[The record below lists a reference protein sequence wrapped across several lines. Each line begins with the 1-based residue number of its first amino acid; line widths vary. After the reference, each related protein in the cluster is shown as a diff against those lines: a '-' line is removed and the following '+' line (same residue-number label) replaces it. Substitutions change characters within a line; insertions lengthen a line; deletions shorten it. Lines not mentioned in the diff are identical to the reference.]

1 MLWMSPARLC
11 SARLA
16 MSLIV
21 TLALAVFIPAST
33 SAQIL
38 QYADRAPDH
47 MENLGSNGLLIL
59 FDAGEEG
66 RWLNKVEVYASH
78 QGGGEGQDFQL
89 YLVDLEG
96 RLLREI
102 CLPVSVWGGGE
113 ADWHDLPLPPVQ
125 VPKQFGVGLTVGG
138 RAGAYEDYGFD
149 RELNLG
155 GVVPHF
161 QLRRLIEVPQP
172 VVEFRAGKGV
182 MLEQLIGP
190 RGMASASVRV
200 GSYDVAESHSYR
212 WLPGTPGEGLWDRDW
227 MVRAYVD
234 AAPDGDPQAT
244 DLVILNTG
252 EAFFDRVVAAGGDPL
267 DLQTAAHGALPWEEV
282 ASVRLGAVRSPA
294 LSNAVIELANGRTI
308 EGVLTSLDEET
319 ARIRTGDGDET
330 TVPRSDIA
338 RIDFRQTTSVPIAE
352 QVEPAVSE
360 TRRSWGPEQA
370 IGPPDTH
377 RHGDIQTAWATR
389 EPDGGQEWLLL
400 TYDTAVDIAEVRIWE
415 TYNPG
420 AVTKVAGIP
429 EEGEEVVL
437 WEGEDPTVI
446 APGEFVVRAAKE
458 VKARKVK
465 VYLNTTLKR
474 GWNEID
480 AVELVAKDGTRQWAS
495 AASASS
501 SYADR

>member
-1 MLWMSPARLC
+1 MA
-11 SARLA
+11 SARLSSA
-16 MSLIV
+16 KLALSLIGAV
-21 TLALAVFIPAST
+21 TLAVIIPAST
-33 SAQIL
+33 PAQIL

-47 MENLGSNGLLIL
+47 MESLGGNGMLIL
-59 FDAGEEG
+59 YDAGADG

-78 QGGGEGQDFQL
+78 QGGGEGQEFQL
-89 YLVDLEG
+89 YVVDLEG

-102 CLPVSVWGGGE
+102 SLPVSVWGTGE

-125 VPKQFGVGLTVGG
+125 VPQDFGVGLSGG
-138 RAGAYEDYGFD
+138 GPAGGYEGYGFD
-149 RELNLG
+149 WNLNLG
-155 GVVPHF
+155 GVAPHF
-161 QLRRLIEVPQP
+161 QFQQLIELPEP
-172 VVEFRAGKGV
+172 VVELRPGKAI
-182 MLEQLIGP
+182 MLERLGGRRVI
-190 RGMASASVRV
+190 ASGSVRV

-212 WLPGTPGEGLWDRDW
+212 WLPGTAGEGLWSRDW

-252 EAFFDRVVAAGGDPL
+252 EAFFDRIVAAGGDPL

-282 ASVRLGAVRSPA
+282 ASIRLEAVRSPA
-294 LSNAVIELANGRTI
+294 MSNAVIELANGRII
-308 EGVLTSLDEET
+308 EGMLTSLDEET
-319 ARIRTGDGDET
+319 ARIHTGDGGET
-330 TVPRSDIA
+330 SVPRSDIA
-338 RIDFRQTTSVPIAE
+338 RIDFRQMASVPIAE

-360 TRRSWGPEQA
+360 TRRGFSPEQA
-370 IGPPDTH
+370 TGPPDTH
-377 RHGDIQTAWATR
+377 REGDIQTAWATR

-420 AVTKVAGIP
+420 AVTKVTAIP
-429 EEGEEVVL
+429 EDGEEVVL
-437 WEGEDPTVI
+437 WEGQDPTTK
-446 APGEFVVRAAKE
+446 APGEFVVPAAEEIHAK
-458 VKARKVK
+458 KVK
-465 VYLNTTLKR
+465 VYLDTTLKN

-495 AASASS
+495 SASASS